1 MIEQIS
7 GNTGRFVV
15 YAIVTLSILL
25 LSLMIY
31 YLINIGNRFI
41 EGDKRIKIDLKLI
54 IKIFIAIVIL
64 YLVTIIFEKYT
75 ILGYTLW
82 SLIIGIIFAY
92 VIDPIVN
99 FLERKGIKR
108 PFGVIIVYITTL
120 IVFAILLVTVI
131 PKTITEITNL
141 LASLPPMIDSM
152 SRGLTKFFYK
162 LAEDYNIN
170 LPPSFL
176 NMLSGTTDGVSKSA
190 KLVTNSQDPLTNM
203 FNSFSNAITNILD
216 NVQKSALDSLR
227 SVVVKLYGLVT
238 STLKIVLVLIFSF
251 YFSIG
256 KEKYLKSFKKS
267 IPNKYRDDFN
277 YLAVRINTSLQQF
290 IRGRLLLALFVG
302 FLTMIYLLIL
312 RVDFA
317 IVIGMITCIADI
329 IPYIGP
335 FLGFVPAVLFAFMDA
350 PLKALWVSIL
360 FIIIQWAENNI
371 LAPKLIGDSTGLN
384 PLAVLISII
393 IGGGIFGIWGMVVSV
408 PLVSIIL
415 ILLDFFKLKYNENK
429 VD

>member
-1 MIEQIS
+1 M
-7 GNTGRFVV
+7 
-15 YAIVTLSILL
+15 
-25 LSLMIY
+25 
-31 YLINIGNRFI
+31 
-41 EGDKRIKIDLKLI
+41 
-54 IKIFIAIVIL
+54 
-64 YLVTIIFEKYT
+64 
-75 ILGYTLW
+75 
-82 SLIIGIIFAY
+82 
-92 VIDPIVN
+92 
-99 FLERKGIKR
+99 
-108 PFGVIIVYITTL
+108 
-120 IVFAILLVTVI
+120 VTVI

-267 IPNKYRDDFN
+267 IPNKYREDVN

>member
-267 IPNKYRDDFN
+267 IPNKYRDDVN

-393 IGGGIFGIWGMVVSV
+393 IGGGVFGIWGMVVSV

>member
-203 FNSFSNAITNILD
+203 FNSFSNAITNILG

-267 IPNKYRDDFN
+267 IPNKYRDDVN

>member
-108 PFGVIIVYITTL
+108 PFGVIIVYITIL

-267 IPNKYRDDFN
+267 IPNKYREDVN

>member
-92 VIDPIVN
+92 VVDPIVN

-267 IPNKYRDDFN
+267 IPNKYREDVN

>member
-203 FNSFSNAITNILD
+203 FNSFSNAITNILG

-267 IPNKYRDDFN
+267 IPNKYREDVN

>member
-170 LPPSFL
+170 LTPSFL

-267 IPNKYRDDFN
+267 IPNKYREDVN

>member
-256 KEKYLKSFKKS
+256 KEKYLRSFKKS
-267 IPNKYRDDFN
+267 IPNKYREDVN

>member
-190 KLVTNSQDPLTNM
+190 KFVTNSQDPLTNM

-256 KEKYLKSFKKS
+256 KERYLKSFKKS
-267 IPNKYRDDFN
+267 IPNKYREDVN

>member
-190 KLVTNSQDPLTNM
+190 KLVTNTQDPLTNM
-203 FNSFSNAITNILD
+203 LNSFSNAITNILG

-267 IPNKYRDDFN
+267 IPNKYRDDVN

>member
-176 NMLSGTTDGVSKSA
+176 NMLSGTTDGVSKYA

-267 IPNKYRDDFN
+267 IPNKYREDVN

>member
-1 MIEQIS
+1 
-7 GNTGRFVV
+7 
-15 YAIVTLSILL
+15 
-25 LSLMIY
+25 
-31 YLINIGNRFI
+31 
-41 EGDKRIKIDLKLI
+41 
-54 IKIFIAIVIL
+54 
-64 YLVTIIFEKYT
+64 
-75 ILGYTLW
+75 
-82 SLIIGIIFAY
+82 
-92 VIDPIVN
+92 
-99 FLERKGIKR
+99 
-108 PFGVIIVYITTL
+108 
-120 IVFAILLVTVI
+120 
-131 PKTITEITNL
+131 
-141 LASLPPMIDSM
+141 
-152 SRGLTKFFYK
+152 
-162 LAEDYNIN
+162 
-170 LPPSFL
+170 
-176 NMLSGTTDGVSKSA
+176 MLSGTTDGVSKSA

-203 FNSFSNAITNILD
+203 FNSFSNAITNILG

-267 IPNKYRDDFN
+267 IPNKYREDVN

>member
-152 SRGLTKFFYK
+152 SRVLTKFFYK

-267 IPNKYRDDFN
+267 IPNKYREDVN

>member
-99 FLERKGIKR
+99 FLERKGTKR

-216 NVQKSALDSLR
+216 SVQKSALDSLR

-267 IPNKYRDDFN
+267 IPNKYRDDVN

>member
-203 FNSFSNAITNILD
+203 FNSFSKAITNILD

-267 IPNKYRDDFN
+267 IPNKYREDVN

>member
-190 KLVTNSQDPLTNM
+190 KLVTNTQDPLTNM
-203 FNSFSNAITNILD
+203 FNSFSNAITSILD

-267 IPNKYRDDFN
+267 IPNKYRDDVN

-360 FIIIQWAENNI
+360 FILIQWAENNI

-393 IGGGIFGIWGMVVSV
+393 IGGGVFGIWGMVVSV

>member
-267 IPNKYRDDFN
+267 IPNKCREDVN

>member
-190 KLVTNSQDPLTNM
+190 KFVTNSQDPLTNM

-267 IPNKYRDDFN
+267 IPNKYREDVN

>member
-227 SVVVKLYGLVT
+227 SVVVKLYDLVT

-267 IPNKYRDDFN
+267 IPNKYREDVN

-360 FIIIQWAENNI
+360 FILIQWAENNI

>member
-267 IPNKYRDDFN
+267 IPNKYRDDVN

>member
-190 KLVTNSQDPLTNM
+190 KLVTNSQAPLTNM

-267 IPNKYRDDFN
+267 IPNKYREDVN

>member
-190 KLVTNSQDPLTNM
+190 KLVTNTQDPLTNM
-203 FNSFSNAITNILD
+203 FNSFSNAITSILD

-267 IPNKYRDDFN
+267 IPNKYRDDVN

-360 FIIIQWAENNI
+360 FILIQWAENNI

-393 IGGGIFGIWGMVVSV
+393 IGGGVFGIWGMVVSV

-415 ILLDFFKLKYNENK
+415 ILLDFFKLKYNENN

>member
-267 IPNKYRDDFN
+267 IPNKYRDDVN
-277 YLAVRINTSLQQF
+277 YLAVKINTSLQQF

>member
-190 KLVTNSQDPLTNM
+190 KFVTNSQDPLTNM
-203 FNSFSNAITNILD
+203 FNSFSKAITNILAS
-216 NVQKSALDSLR
+216 VQKSALDSLR

-267 IPNKYRDDFN
+267 IPNKYRDDVN

>member
-152 SRGLTKFFYK
+152 SRGFTKFFYK

-190 KLVTNSQDPLTNM
+190 KLVTNTQDPLTNM

-267 IPNKYRDDFN
+267 IPNKYRDDVN

-360 FIIIQWAENNI
+360 FILIQWAENNI

-429 VD
+429 VE

>member
-15 YAIVTLSILL
+15 YAIVTLSLLL

-267 IPNKYRDDFN
+267 IPNKYREDVN

>member
-267 IPNKYRDDFN
+267 IPNKYREDVN
-277 YLAVRINTSLQQF
+277 YLAVRINASLQQF

-360 FIIIQWAENNI
+360 FILIQWAENNI

>member
-190 KLVTNSQDPLTNM
+190 KLVTNSQEPLTNM

-267 IPNKYRDDFN
+267 IPNKYREDVN

>member
-1 MIEQIS
+1 M
-7 GNTGRFVV
+7 
-15 YAIVTLSILL
+15 
-25 LSLMIY
+25 
-31 YLINIGNRFI
+31 
-41 EGDKRIKIDLKLI
+41 
-54 IKIFIAIVIL
+54 
-64 YLVTIIFEKYT
+64 
-75 ILGYTLW
+75 
-82 SLIIGIIFAY
+82 
-92 VIDPIVN
+92 
-99 FLERKGIKR
+99 
-108 PFGVIIVYITTL
+108 
-120 IVFAILLVTVI
+120 VTVI

-203 FNSFSNAITNILD
+203 FNSFSNAITNILG

-267 IPNKYRDDFN
+267 IPNKYREDVN

>member
-190 KLVTNSQDPLTNM
+190 KLVTNTQDPLTNM
-203 FNSFSNAITNILD
+203 FNSFSNAITNILG

-267 IPNKYRDDFN
+267 IPNKYRDDVN

-393 IGGGIFGIWGMVVSV
+393 IGGGVFGIWGMVVSV

>member
-203 FNSFSNAITNILD
+203 FNSFSNAITSILD

-267 IPNKYRDDFN
+267 IPNKYRDDVN

>member
-141 LASLPPMIDSM
+141 LAYLPPMIDSM

-203 FNSFSNAITNILD
+203 FNSFSNAITNILG

-267 IPNKYRDDFN
+267 IPNKYRDDVN